1 MPAFNPLR
9 RQTEYEMPAKDIY
22 HNCVKTALIK
32 DGWTITDDPLSL
44 KVGQKDIFIDLAAE
58 KFFVAEKQGVKIAV
72 EVKSFVGKSEIED
85 LKNALGQYYLYD
97 KILKYLN
104 SDKNLYIAVRKA
116 VFQRLSAETIGQII
130 FSDKN
135 LKLIVFDPNLEE
147 ITRWIN

>member
-1 MPAFNPLR
+1 
-9 RQTEYEMPAKDIY
+9 MPAKDIY

-44 KVGQKDIFIDLAAE
+44 KIGQKDVFIDLAAE
-58 KFFVAEKQGVKIAV
+58 KLLVAEKKGVKIAV

-104 SDKNLYIAVRKA
+104 SNKTLYIAIRKV
-116 VFQRLSAETIGQII
+116 VFQRLSAEIIGQII
-130 FSDKN
+130 LSDKN

>member
-58 KFFVAEKQGVKIAV
+58 KLFVAEKQGVKIAV

-130 FSDKN
+130 LSDKN

>member
-1 MPAFNPLR
+1 
-9 RQTEYEMPAKDIY
+9 MPAKDIY
-22 HNCVKTALIK
+22 HNCVKIALLK

-58 KFFVAEKQGVKIAV
+58 KLLVAEKQGVKIAV

-104 SDKNLYIAVRKA
+104 SDKNLYIAIRKA

-130 FSDKN
+130 LSDQN

>member
-1 MPAFNPLR
+1 M
-9 RQTEYEMPAKDIY
+9 TAKDIY
-22 HNCVKTALIK
+22 HNCVKIALLK

-58 KFFVAEKQGVKIAV
+58 KLLVAEKQGVKIAV

-104 SDKNLYIAVRKA
+104 SDKNLYIAIRKA

-130 FSDKN
+130 LSDQN

>member
-1 MPAFNPLR
+1 MGLN
-9 RQTEYEMPAKDIY
+9 EMPAKDIY
-22 HNCVKTALIK
+22 HNCVKIALLK

-58 KFFVAEKQGVKIAV
+58 KLLVAEKQGVKIAV

-104 SDKNLYIAVRKA
+104 SDKNLYIAIRKA

-130 FSDKN
+130 LSDQN

>member
-1 MPAFNPLR
+1 
-9 RQTEYEMPAKDIY
+9 MPAKDIY
-22 HNCVKTALIK
+22 HNCVKIALLK

-44 KVGQKDIFIDLAAE
+44 KVGQKDIFIDWAAE
-58 KFFVAEKQGVKIAV
+58 KLLVAEKQGVKIAV

-104 SDKNLYIAVRKA
+104 SDKNLYIAIRKA

-130 FSDKN
+130 LSDQN

>member
-1 MPAFNPLR
+1 
-9 RQTEYEMPAKDIY
+9 MPAKDIY
-22 HNCVKTALIK
+22 HNCVKIALLK

-58 KFFVAEKQGVKIAV
+58 KLLVAEKQGVKIAV

-104 SDKNLYIAVRKA
+104 SDKNLYLAIRKA

-130 FSDKN
+130 LSDQN

>member
-1 MPAFNPLR
+1 
-9 RQTEYEMPAKDIY
+9 MPAKDIY
-22 HNCVKTALIK
+22 HNCVKIALLK

-58 KFFVAEKQGVKIAV
+58 KLLVAEKQGVKIAV

-104 SDKNLYIAVRKA
+104 SDKNLYIAIRKA
-116 VFQRLSAETIGQII
+116 VFQRLSSETIGQII
-130 FSDKN
+130 LSDQN